1 MERAPQQ
8 TAQLTG
14 EVTAVIYRNGENGY
28 VVLRLHT
35 PEHGAVTVT
44 GCIPGAAPGEQLLLT
59 GSWTTHPAYG
69 PQFAA
74 QTAERAMPEGAAAI
88 YAFLSAGSVK
98 GVGPTLAKG
107 IVDAFGAS
115 ALEVME
121 NEPEKLAQVRGIS
134 PRRAEEIGA
143 SFARQAGLRR
153 LMEFLG
159 AAGIGP
165 RVAVRLFRMYGADAR
180 AAVEDNPYI
189 ITDDFFGA
197 PFSAADELALKLGF
211 EADSPVRAEAAAIF
225 ELRHNLNN
233 GHTFLP
239 QEKLAAAVCQLI
251 GVDASLAMDALD
263 TLEESGYIVRDD
275 IAGLTACYLDFI
287 YAAEC
292 GVARRLTELAAVPS
306 EKVPGGLAAA
316 IGHVCG
322 LEFAGAQKEA
332 VELAGT
338 SGVLVLTGGPGTGKT
353 TTVRG
358 ILGLFDKM
366 GLETVLAA
374 PTGKAAKR
382 LSEVSG
388 RLTEFLML
396 PLSR

>member
-239 QEKLAAAVCQLI
+239 QEKLGYGDAQQVNQQRQQKSHAKIMKHILFKAALK
-251 GVDASLAMDALD
+251 GHHHH
-263 TLEESGYIVRDD
+263 
-275 IAGLTACYLDFI
+275 
-287 YAAEC
+287 
-292 GVARRLTELAAVPS
+292 AR
-306 EKVPGGLAAA
+306 
-316 IGHVCG
+316 GHHIHH
-322 LEFAGAQKEA
+322 Q
-332 VELAGT
+332 LAGIPAE
-338 SGVLVLTGGPGTGKT
+338 LVADHFRLAQH
-353 TTVRG
+353 
-358 ILGLFDKM
+358 
-366 GLETVLAA
+366 ETDA
-374 PTGKAAKR
+374 GQY
-382 LSEVSG
+382 E
-388 RLTEFLML
+388 
-396 PLSR
+396 